1 MPCLLCDHT
10 AFSTEKTTKICCYKA
25 DQGCLFRGLKVRG
38 VLLFRLSFKC
48 SSCIRKLGT
57 ESQYKNLRMGLK
69 KLYTLR
75 IHSTYTLCKN
85 VLYRGSFYS
94 LI

>member
-25 DQGCLFRGLKVRG
+25 DQGCLFRCLKVKG

-48 SSCIRKLGT
+48 SSCIRKLDT

-69 KLYTLR
+69 KLPLYK
-75 IHSTYTLCKN
+75 LCKN
-85 VLYRGSFYS
+85 VLYRGSFYR